1 MFARAS
7 EAMAKKIAIIKI
19 EKEKLRPRERAPIL
33 PSKKFEDKRRRDE
46 RRVKH
51 KKDLRR
57 LPEEQ

>member
-1 MFARAS
+1 V
-7 EAMAKKIAIIKI
+7 AKKIDKITI

-33 PSKKFEDKRRRDE
+33 PTRRIEDKRSREE

-57 LPEEQ
+57 AHDEQ